1 MFGFKRKSAA
11 AGATAPV
18 HQPVLPRFDVDAIRD
33 TLFGDLPLS
42 DWPPDDGAAAAGGAE
57 PWASFVRARE
67 FVEEDKPYD
76 AIAQW
81 QQVVAMPE
89 LESRHYAQAWHFLRV
104 YGVEPPPGR
113 AKALLGVVIEYPME
127 GGLDVLAA
135 YPEHTVRYY
144 NFSGSAVIS
153 EHPNDSLDPL
163 IDELLRAGQ
172 GVVNAIGPWDK
183 PRPPAPA
190 PGRLRL
196 SFLTP
201 SGLHF
206 GEGPADQFPAD
217 PLAKPVFDAGTK
229 LMQALVLAR
238 GGGGRLGSTSQANE

>member
-1 MFGFKRKSAA
+1 MFGFKRKSPAA
-11 AGATAPV
+11 VPPP
-18 HQPVLPRFDVDAIRD
+18 QPEPPRPDVDAIRN

-42 DWPPDDGAAAAGGAE
+42 DWPPDDRAAAGGAE

-67 FVEEDKPYD
+67 FVEDDKPYD

-81 QQVVAMPE
+81 KRVVAMPD

-104 YGVEPPPGR
+104 YGVDPPRDR
-113 AKALLGVVIEYPME
+113 AKTLLGVVIELPMS
-127 GGLDVLAA
+127 GGLDLLAA
-135 YPEHTVRYY
+135 YLEHAARYY
-144 NFSGSAVIS
+144 NFSGSAVIW

-172 GVVNAIGPWDK
+172 DVINAIGPWNK

-190 PGRLRL
+190 PGRLRI
-196 SFLTP
+196 SFLAP

-206 GEGPADQFPAD
+206 GEGPAGEFPAD

-229 LMQALVLAR
+229 LMQALLLAR
-238 GGGGRLGSTSQANE
+238 GDGGKQTPV